1 MSIHQGMQAT
11 LDKPLRDPTLL
22 QGQMRDAEDQTILR
36 CTSGSTYKGKSLD
49 KIRLPTLPLVPQGR
63 HGTENKTWI
72 DMPLTDIESSVRHA
86 SR

>member
-1 MSIHQGMQAT
+1 MQAT
-11 LDKPLRDPTLL
+11 VKQTLRDPTLL
-22 QGQMRDAEDQTILR
+22 QEHMRDSEDRTILR
-36 CTSGSTYKGKSLD
+36 CTSGSTYKSKSLD

-72 DMPLTDIESSVRHA
+72 AMPLTDIESPVRQA